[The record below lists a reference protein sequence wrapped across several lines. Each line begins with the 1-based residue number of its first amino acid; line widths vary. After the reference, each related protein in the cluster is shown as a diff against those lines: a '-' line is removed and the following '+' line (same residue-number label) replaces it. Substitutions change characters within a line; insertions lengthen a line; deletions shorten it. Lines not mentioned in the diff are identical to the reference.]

1 MVIGAR
7 ACPDIDPM
15 PPADAPADILIHVG
29 AREDG
34 PIPLAPGRPGLRRI
48 LVQPDPDLA
57 NALARSAGPDAEVLA
72 LGLAP
77 ETGRATLLQMN
88 FSALNSFHEPTEALR
103 SLFPGLKVLRRLP
116 VSVLDPA
123 ALLDR
128 IGAAGQAIDLVLDA
142 PGSELAILQAWK
154 AADALGQVRR
164 LVLRVGGEVFFEGAA
179 DRTGV
184 AAFLAAECF
193 APDGVDSGDPDWPV
207 TTWRADPA
215 LRALKATLAETEAR
229 ARAAEA
235 RVKATEAALAETK
248 TQLDTITA
256 KADWRHNRIGELE
269 AQLKATE
276 AALAEA
282 RGTAEARAKALADT
296 EARARAAEERVKA
309 TEAALAEARGTAE
322 VRAKALADTE
332 TRARAA
338 EAKRDEVLATQDFQT
353 RFQAMLQVD
362 LADLRRRLETSET
375 QRQRQEDLLRKL
387 TAKLTQAAEHIRQL
401 PVPAEPAQIG
411 QALSEPAAAGKKGGK
426 HKGSGKARKRAKER
440 A

>member
-116 VSVLDPA
+116 VPVLDPA

-142 PGSELAILQAWK
+142 PGSELAILQA
-154 AADALGQVRR
+154 
-164 LVLRVGGEVFFEGAA
+164 
-179 DRTGV
+179 
-184 AAFLAAECF
+184 
-193 APDGVDSGDPDWPV
+193 
-207 TTWRADPA
+207 
-215 LRALKATLAETEAR
+215 
-229 ARAAEA
+229 
-235 RVKATEAALAETK
+235 
-248 TQLDTITA
+248 
-256 KADWRHNRIGELE
+256 
-269 AQLKATE
+269 
-276 AALAEA
+276 
-282 RGTAEARAKALADT
+282 
-296 EARARAAEERVKA
+296 
-309 TEAALAEARGTAE
+309 
-322 VRAKALADTE
+322 
-332 TRARAA
+332 
-338 EAKRDEVLATQDFQT
+338 
-353 RFQAMLQVD
+353 
-362 LADLRRRLETSET
+362 
-375 QRQRQEDLLRKL
+375 
-387 TAKLTQAAEHIRQL
+387 
-401 PVPAEPAQIG
+401 
-411 QALSEPAAAGKKGGK
+411 
-426 HKGSGKARKRAKER
+426 
-440 A
+440 